1 MKIVQNT
8 GLLSLLL
15 IASAMAATERPLRI
29 YLPQEVRV
37 DGDSA
42 ELGAVGIL
50 LGETTLIEK
59 ARSISLGTFAVEG
72 QALQVDRNTILSRL
86 ASSGIRSG
94 QVQLLGAETVRIGR
108 HEVTLSADRIVAYA
122 QRYLENRLAETKPAE
137 LNVIRPPQP
146 LVLSADGGAAEL
158 AVTEDTQQGGGVRK
172 IRVTVLQDGR
182 PAGAEDVYFSVRYAV
197 RRIVAAEELMPG
209 AVLTSENIRVETVN
223 SDQPEPSGWAVPYG
237 MATRR
242 RIAAEAAIT
251 DALLE
256 PAQQPIVI
264 RRRQNVLVRLDNGAL
279 IISATGEAMDD
290 GRVGEIIRVRRGQRP
305 DERTIVCRVLA
316 DGTVEP
322 IL

>member
-1 MKIVQNT
+1 MTVVQRT

-15 IASAMAATERPLRI
+15 VASAAVATQRPLRI

-42 ELGAVGIL
+42 ELGHVGIL
-50 LGETTLIEK
+50 LGEAALIEK
-59 ARSISLGTFAVEG
+59 AQSISLGTFTVEG
-72 QALQVDRNTILSRL
+72 QAMQVDRNTILSRL
-86 ASSGIRSG
+86 ASSGIRPG

-122 QRYLENRLAETKPAE
+122 QRYLEKRLAETKPAE

-146 LVLSADGGAAEL
+146 LVLSTDGGAAEL
-158 AVTEDTQQGGGVRK
+158 AVTDDTQQGGGVRK
-172 IRVTVLQDGR
+172 IRVSVLQNGQ
-182 PAGAEDVYFSVRYAV
+182 PVGAEDVYFSVRYAV

-209 AVLTSENIRVETVN
+209 TVLTSENVRVESVS
-223 SDQPEPSGWAVPYG
+223 SDQPEPNGWAVPYG

-242 RIAAEAAIT
+242 RIAAEAVIT

-256 PAQQPIVI
+256 AKQEPIVI

-279 IISATGEAMDD
+279 LISATGEAMDD

-305 DERTIVCRVLA
+305 NERTIVCRVQA